1 MSPDLELTLIV
12 LLVVLIIVVF
22 LVGFFL
28 VMWLINLNKLTISLT
43 QNSEL
48 FRMELK
54 PILEE
59 VQVSLQKV
67 NVALSTA
74 GRKVGQVHK
83 IFMSLIG
90 IVSLLIST
98 FRAKSGGFLKG
109 IIQGFS
115 CFLKK

>member
-1 MSPDLELTLIV
+1 MSPDLELTLIA
-12 LLVVLIIVVF
+12 LLVVLIIVIF

-28 VMWLINLNKLTISLT
+28 VMWLVNLNKLTVSLT

-54 PILEE
+54 PILDE
-59 VQVSLQKV
+59 VQVSLQKI
-67 NVALSTA
+67 NVALSAA
-74 GRKVGQVHK
+74 GRNVGQVHK
-83 IFMSLIG
+83 IVMSLMG
-90 IVSLLIST
+90 ILSLLISS